1 MNAKVLITALALGS
15 AAVYAV
21 RQFKARKKMSTAG
34 LSTAGMPTGRNGMG
48 KTPAFSATR
57 TPEPP
62 Y

>member
-21 RQFKARKKMSTAG
+21 RQFKAKRKLQTAD
-34 LSTAGMPTGRNGMG
+34 AGMPIGRNRMG